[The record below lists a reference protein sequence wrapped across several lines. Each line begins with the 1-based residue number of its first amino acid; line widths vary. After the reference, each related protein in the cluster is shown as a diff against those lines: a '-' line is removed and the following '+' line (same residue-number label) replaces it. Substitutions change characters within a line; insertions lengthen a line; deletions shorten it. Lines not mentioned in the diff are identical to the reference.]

1 MNKIDIIK
9 RLFFNYTK
17 KHINKI
23 ILSVFFALLVAGSTS
38 AIAYLLDPAIKKIFI
53 EKDQALI
60 IIIPIFIIVAFAVK
74 GFSLYVAKV
83 LMIGVSEEVRKD
95 LQCDMLNNLV
105 EADTKL
111 IDGKHTGKF
120 ISNITNDVS
129 HITNLISTAVL
140 NIFKDSLT
148 LIGLLIV
155 MFFQNW
161 KLSLVALIMIPL
173 ATFAARTLGKR
184 IGKVATEQ
192 MLRAGILNTYLI
204 ELFKNHKL
212 IKIFQQEKYEKI
224 RAEKFINDVKE
235 KTIKIATVYVRSSPI
250 METLTGIMIAVLIF
264 YSGKLVLKNEIDIN
278 NFFSFLAAMMLAYQP
293 VRSLATLNIT
303 ISQGLSAAKRILPV
317 IDEKSELVQN
327 KDDSEIKVDTGNIE
341 FKNVSF
347 KYEKKNEIDINNFF
361 SFLAAMMLAYQPVR
375 SLATLNITISQGL
388 SAATRI
394 LPIIDEKSEL
404 QENKN
409 STEIKVN
416 AGDVEFKNVSFKYEK
431 ERKNNTLN
439 SVNIKMLGGKM
450 TSIVGHSGA
459 GKSTILNLIPRFYD
473 AISGDIEIDNQSIYN
488 CTISSLRKNIS
499 LVSQDTTLFDD
510 TIRNNIAYANL
521 GASQKEI
528 EEAAKYS
535 YASEFIEKLPN
546 KYETIIGENGTRL
559 SGGEKQR
566 LSIARAMLK
575 KSQIILL
582 DEATS
587 SLDAE
592 TENKI
597 QDAINFLTK
606 DRTTI
611 VIAHRLSTILNSDK
625 IYVIDAGTVVG
636 EGTHDQLLAN
646 SKVYKNFYEKQI
658 KKV

>member
-1 MNKIDIIK
+1 MKKIDILK
-9 RLFFNYTK
+9 RLYSEYTRKHLKQIFLSLFFS
-17 KHINKI
+17 
-23 ILSVFFALLVAGSTS
+23 LFVAGSTS
-38 AIAYLLDPAIKKIFI
+38 AIAYLLDPAIEKIFI
-53 EKDQALI
+53 EKDQTLMV
-60 IIIPIFIIVAFAVK
+60 IIPLFIMIAFATK
-74 GFSLYVAKV
+74 GLSLYIAKV
-83 LMIGVSEEVRKD
+83 LMIGVAEEVRKD
-95 LQCDMLNNLV
+95 MQCDMLGNLIS
-105 EADTKL
+105 ADTAL
-111 IDGKHTGKF
+111 IEGKHTGKF
-120 ISNITNDVS
+120 ISILANDVN
-129 HITNLISTAVL
+129 HITNLVSVALL

-148 LIGLLIV
+148 LVGLLMV

-161 KLSLVALIMIPL
+161 KLSLIAIIMIPL
-173 ATFAARTLGKR
+173 ASYAAKTLGKR

-192 MLRAGILNTYLI
+192 MLKAGILNTYLI

-212 IKIFQQEKYEKI
+212 IKIFQQEKYENE

-235 KTIKIATVYVRSSPI
+235 KSKKIATIFVRSSPI
-250 METLTGIMIAVLIF
+250 METLTGIMIAILIF
-264 YSGKLVLKNEIDIN
+264 YSGKLVLKNEIDVN

-293 VRSLATLNIT
+293 VRSLATVNIA
-303 ISQGLSAAKRILPV
+303 ISQGLSAAIRILPV
-317 IDEKSELVQN
+317 IDEKSKLTEN
-327 KDDSEIKVDTGNIE
+327 KHDLEIKVNKGDIE

-347 KYEKKNEIDINNFF
+347 KYDNRD
-361 SFLAAMMLAYQPVR
+361 
-375 SLATLNITISQGL
+375 
-388 SAATRI
+388 
-394 LPIIDEKSEL
+394 
-404 QENKN
+404 
-409 STEIKVN
+409 
-416 AGDVEFKNVSFKYEK
+416 K
-431 ERKNNTLN
+431 ETTKPTLN
-439 SVNIKMLGGKM
+439 SVSLKILGNKM

-473 AISGDIEIDNQSIYN
+473 INSGDILIDSQSVYKS
-488 CTISSLRKNIS
+488 TISSLRKNIS

-521 GASQKEI
+521 EASQKEI
-528 EEAAKYS
+528 EEAARYS
-535 YASEFIEKLPN
+535 FASEFIEKLPN

-625 IYVIDAGTVVG
+625 IYVIDAGKVVG

-646 SKVYKNFYEKQI
+646 STLYKNFYEKQI
-658 KKV
+658 RKK